1 MFGFFKKRINTG
13 TTTSKP
19 LDGRTGHIGGIES
32 LVLDDVR
39 YFFGF
44 SPKSD
49 LVVSPLIADMEEMAR
64 FASRYMEQMD
74 GVHDEAYWLELV
86 SYSIDDSELCS
97 TPEERT
103 FTSDAL
109 GNFIAGLQQAVKT
122 NAIVPG
128 LSLEYHLLYLLESAS
143 GWDDGDTTDIDRA
156 TCISMETSIAIVAGE
171 EEPSEDSSVAE
182 HAQGLLEALRVLIDA
197 APGNWSTLFSVLKA
211 A

>member
-1 MFGFFKKRINTG
+1 MFRFFKKRINTS
-13 TTTSKP
+13 TTSHEP

-44 SPKSD
+44 SPNSD

-64 FASRYMEQMD
+64 FASRHMEQMD
-74 GVHDEAYWLELV
+74 GLHDEAYWLQEA
-86 SYSIDDSELCS
+86 SYAIEESELCS

-109 GNFIAGLQQAVKT
+109 ANFVAGLQQAVKT
-122 NAIVPG
+122 DSIVPG
-128 LSLEYHLLYLLESAS
+128 LSLESHLLYLLDAAG
-143 GWDDGDTTDIDRA
+143 GWEAQNATDIH
-156 TCISMETSIAIVAGE
+156 IETSIAIVAGE
-171 EEPSEDSSVAE
+171 DSSVAE
-182 HAQGLLEALRVLIDA
+182 HALGLLEALRVLVDA
-197 APGNWSTLFSVLKA
+197 APGNWSTLFAVLKA

>member
-1 MFGFFKKRINTG
+1 MFRFFKKRINTS
-13 TTTSKP
+13 TTSHEP

-44 SPKSD
+44 SPNSD

-64 FASRYMEQMD
+64 FASRHMEQMD
-74 GVHDEAYWLELV
+74 GLHDEAYWLQEA
-86 SYSIDDSELCS
+86 SYAIEESELCS

-109 GNFIAGLQQAVKT
+109 ANFVAGLQQAVKT
-122 NAIVPG
+122 DSIVPG
-128 LSLEYHLLYLLESAS
+128 LSLESHLLYLLDAAG
-143 GWDDGDTTDIDRA
+143 GWEAQNATDIH
-156 TCISMETSIAIVAGE
+156 IETSIAIVAGE
-171 EEPSEDSSVAE
+171 EEPAEDSSVAE
-182 HAQGLLEALRVLIDA
+182 HALGLLEALRVLVDA
-197 APGNWSTLFSVLKA
+197 APGNWSTLFAVLKA